1 MVLTRSRAAGLPPPG
16 GCHSQ
21 VVQVVPWNVPILSHP
36 MVHAAE
42 CHEVTIIQTQVKSFF
57 QRLDVVYLQFLIKA
71 RNSKHLVTSL
81 ITGSTQME
89 ISTDYPLSF
98 FLPGIGLTECGRLT
112 VPVLRRFRFLGTHIS
127 LRMNPAAI
135 FT

>member
-1 MVLTRSRAAGLPPPG
+1 
-16 GCHSQ
+16 
-21 VVQVVPWNVPILSHP
+21 

-112 VPVLRRFRFLGTHIS
+112 VPMLRRFRFLGTHIS

>member
-1 MVLTRSRAAGLPPPG
+1 M
-16 GCHSQ
+16 
-21 VVQVVPWNVPILSHP
+21 QVVPWNVPILSHP

-98 FLPGIGLTECGRLT
+98 FLPGIE
-112 VPVLRRFRFLGTHIS
+112 VLRNAAVLLFRCFAGLGFLGHTY
-127 LRMNPAAI
+127 P
-135 FT
+135 FG